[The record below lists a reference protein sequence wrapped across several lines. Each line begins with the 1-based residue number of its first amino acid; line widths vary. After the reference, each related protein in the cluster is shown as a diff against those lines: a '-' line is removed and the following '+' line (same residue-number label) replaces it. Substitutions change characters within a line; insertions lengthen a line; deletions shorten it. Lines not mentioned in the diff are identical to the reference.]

1 MGMAGGDLLMAW
13 KEQSA
18 LDARVGFVAA
28 ALAGDETVTGLCL
41 RHGISRK
48 TGYKWLARY
57 HAEGALGL
65 AARAPVPRHHGRALE
80 AEVVAAVLALRERWP
95 RWGPRKLRAKLAVLH
110 PGLVVPAASTVGDW
124 LRREG
129 LSAPQ
134 ARHRRTP
141 PYGLP
146 FAAVGAANDVWC
158 ADFKGWFTT
167 GDGARCD
174 PLTVT
179 DAHSRALLCCKSV
192 AGQDD
197 ASAHEV
203 FERAFRDYGL
213 PGAIR
218 SDNGVPFATTGVGGL
233 SRLSVWWLRLGIVVE
248 RIPPGCPQQNGR
260 HERMHRTLKAETASS
275 PCADLALQQARFDV
289 FRREFNEKRPHEALG
304 QRVPAS
310 AYAASSRRY
319 PERLPEV
326 SYDAEQA
333 VRRVRS
339 NGQIKWAGGMM
350 FVGEALTGELVGVS
364 ETEHGDWLVRFADVE
379 LGYIDAPR
387 RRLTRKPLGWRTR
400 PVDLMESASALPTT
414 PQALQ

>member
-1 MGMAGGDLLMAW
+1 MAW
-13 KEQSA
+13 RERSA
-18 LDARVGFVAA
+18 LDARVGFVASV
-28 ALAGDETVTGLCL
+28 LAGDEPMSAVCV
-41 RHGISRK
+41 RSGISRK
-48 TGYKWLARY
+48 TGCKWLARY
-57 HAEGALGL
+57 HAEGAAGL
-65 AARAPVPRHHGRALE
+65 AARASVARRHGRALA
-80 AEVVAAVLALRERWP
+80 AEVVSLRERWP
-95 RWGPRKLRAKLAVLH
+95 RWDPRKLRARFSVLH
-110 PGLVVPAASTVGDW
+110 PGLVVPAASTIGNW

-134 ARHRRTP
+134 SRHRRTP

-146 FAAVGAANDVWC
+146 SAAVDAANDVWC
-158 ADFKGWFTT
+158 ADYKGWFTT

-179 DAHSRALLCCKSV
+179 DAHSRALLCCEGV
-192 AGQDD
+192 QAQDE
-197 ASAHEV
+197 ASAHMV
-203 FERAFRDYGL
+203 FERAFRAFGL

-233 SRLSVWWLRLGIVVE
+233 SRLSVWWLRLGIAVE

-260 HERMHRTLKAETASS
+260 HERMHRTLKAETASP

-289 FRREFNEKRPHEALG
+289 FRREFNEERPHEALG

-310 AYAASSRRY
+310 AYVVSSRRY

-326 SYDAEQA
+326 EYGAEQA

-339 NGQIKWAGGMM
+339 NGQIKWAGGMV
-350 FVGEALTGELVGVS
+350 FVGEALVGELVGVS
-364 ETEHGDWLVRFADVE
+364 ETEHGDWLVRFAGVD

-387 RRLTRKPLGWRTR
+387 QRLTRKPLGWRSR
-400 PVDLMESASALPTT
+400 PVDALGRANALPTI
-414 PQALQ
+414 PQAPQAPQ